1 MLQIF
6 ADYFWNIMGLYH
18 QRLGMPIKNPLPA
31 VVLDDVHALDDRKIM
46 RRVVAA
52 LADLPADFTG
62 ALIVKVR
69 ADGEVDVHRPRR
81 G

>member
-1 MLQIF
+1 VLKIF
-6 ADYFWNIMGLYH
+6 ADYFRNIIGLYH
-18 QRLGMPIKNPLPA
+18 QRMGMPMKNPLPV
-31 VVLDDVHALDDRKIM
+31 VVLDDVHALDNRQIM

-62 ALIVKVR
+62 SVIVKVR
-69 ADGEVDVHRPRR
+69 ADGEVDVLRARR

>member
-18 QRLGMPIKNPLPA
+18 QRTGMPIKNPLPV
-31 VVLDDVHALDDRKIM
+31 VVLDDVHALDNRQIM
-46 RRVVAA
+46 RSVVAA

-62 ALIVKVR
+62 SVIVKVR
-69 ADGEVDVHRPRR
+69 ADGEIDVHRARR